1 MTHMKRVFLTLKLIT
16 EVLIYEGNNN
26 YEIAALTKLPVRV
39 GKDECVHEISRIKD
53 QEDDIAASE
62 FLAAKDDHTEEGVG
76 EKTAEGEDGVELESV
91 LLARKARKAE
101 APEDDSKAHF

>member
-1 MTHMKRVFLTLKLIT
+1 MHYV
-16 EVLIYEGNNN
+16 V
-26 YEIAALTKLPVRV
+26 
-39 GKDECVHEISRIKD
+39 
-53 QEDDIAASE
+53 Q

-101 APEDDSKAHF
+101 APGSVLGLPINLCVI